1 MMCSLSV
8 YQIAT
13 ILRYFFTY
21 MSQFYSIEYVAF
33 VLWNVLFQ
41 VTCFHASVVDVAS
54 VCHKFPHVRS
64 SRACCLVLVEAI
76 SREYRSLKR
85 TPEVYSFVSKLM
97 IRDIGLEIKHFG
109 YKIGS
114 SFLIY

>member
-1 MMCSLSV
+1 
-8 YQIAT
+8 
-13 ILRYFFTY
+13 
-21 MSQFYSIEYVAF
+21 
-33 VLWNVLFQ
+33 
-41 VTCFHASVVDVAS
+41 
-54 VCHKFPHVRS
+54 
-64 SRACCLVLVEAI
+64 VLVEAI

-114 SFLIY
+114 SFLIYWLVIYVISTLLHFL